1 MKFSEKTWLKI
12 TLKVTKMQVCNLSLE
27 NIFLEK
33 PQGVKLTP
41 LPRPSVFRAKNKL
54 CCKLQNQRKMFKTHK
69 SDQGCQREPI

>member
-1 MKFSEKTWLKI
+1 MKFSEKAWLKI
-12 TLKVTKMQVCNLSLE
+12 ILKVTKMQVCNLSLE

-41 LPRPSVFRAKNKL
+41 LPRPSFFRAKNKL
-54 CCKLQNQRKMFKTHK
+54 CCKLQNQRKIFKTHK